1 MTPPPPARLSMTTCC
16 PSDSVRRL
24 PMTRAIRSTP
34 PPGGN
39 GTSSLSGRDGYSAVA
54 AVAHAAKVSD
64 AASRR
69 RFHCIVLEYQQIS
82 RTSGGLQPRGR
93 DSASM
98 TEQVYAHAAV
108 MTGQPHSG
116 HSPAGCPVEETLCP
130 VVAHEWV
137 NDEYKHLVV
146 KATPKALA
154 AQPGQF
160 FHLLCPSPDEG
171 EVWFRRPQSVYR
183 VARSTGRVEFLYK
196 VAGRGTK
203 GLTSLEP
210 GDTLNMLGPLGV
222 GFKLEPQWKNVVV
235 LGRGVGLATM
245 APISQLAGER
255 GVRVTAILSA
265 RSEELAMAADL
276 FETVGTVIKVLDT
289 DGTSAV
295 ENVEA
300 ILRRLIAERKA
311 DAFFTCGS
319 NRLMQ
324 LMKRLGKAHGIPAQ
338 MAMEQIM
345 ACGLGPCY
353 ICVRTFEVNG
363 KLEMRRVCVE
373 GPVFDL
379 QECLGW

>member
-1 MTPPPPARLSMTTCC
+1 MPDHVYAS
-16 PSDSVRRL
+16 
-24 PMTRAIRSTP
+24 
-34 PPGGN
+34 
-39 GTSSLSGRDGYSAVA
+39 SAV
-54 AVAHAAKVSD
+54 VVND
-64 AASRR
+64 PG
-69 RFHCIVLEYQQIS
+69 
-82 RTSGGLQPRGR
+82 T
-93 DSASM
+93 
-98 TEQVYAHAAV
+98 
-108 MTGQPHSG
+108 G
-116 HSPAGCPVEETLCP
+116 HSPSQCPVEETVCP

-146 KATPKALA
+146 KASPKALA
-154 AQPGQF
+154 AAPGQF

-171 EVWFRRPQSVYR
+171 QLWFRRPQSVYR
-183 VARSTGRVEFLYK
+183 VARASGRIEFLYK
-196 VAGRGTK
+196 VVGRGTK
-203 GLTSLEP
+203 GLASLEP
-210 GDTLNMLGPLGV
+210 GDSLNMLGPLGV
-222 GFKLEPQWKNVVV
+222 GFTLAPGWKNVVV

-265 RSEELAMAADL
+265 RSEELALAADL
-276 FETVGTVIKVLDT
+276 FGSVGTVIKVLDT
-289 DGTSAV
+289 DGSSAV

-300 ILRRLIAERKA
+300 ILRRLIAEEKA

-324 LMKRLGKAHGIPAQ
+324 LMKRLGREHGIPGQ

-353 ICVRTFEVNG
+353 ICVRTFEVKG

>member
-1 MTPPPPARLSMTTCC
+1 
-16 PSDSVRRL
+16 
-24 PMTRAIRSTP
+24 
-34 PPGGN
+34 
-39 GTSSLSGRDGYSAVA
+39 
-54 AVAHAAKVSD
+54 
-64 AASRR
+64 
-69 RFHCIVLEYQQIS
+69 
-82 RTSGGLQPRGR
+82 
-93 DSASM
+93 M
-98 TEQVYAHAAV
+98 TEQVYAHAAAV
-108 MTGQPHSG
+108 TGQPGSG
-116 HSPAGCPVEETLCP
+116 HSPAASPAEETLCP

-183 VARSTGRVEFLYK
+183 VARSSGRLEFLYK
-196 VAGRGTK
+196 IAGRGTK
-203 GLTSLEP
+203 GLATLEP

-222 GFKLEPQWKNVVV
+222 GFKLAPQWKNVVV

-265 RSEELAMAADL
+265 RREDLAMAADL
-276 FETVGTVIKVLDT
+276 FESVGTVIKVLDT

-295 ENVEA
+295 GNVEA
-300 ILRRLIAERKA
+300 ILQRLIAEKKA

-324 LMKRLGKAHGIPAQ
+324 LMKRLGKEHGIPGQ

-353 ICVRTFEVNG
+353 ICVRTFEVKG